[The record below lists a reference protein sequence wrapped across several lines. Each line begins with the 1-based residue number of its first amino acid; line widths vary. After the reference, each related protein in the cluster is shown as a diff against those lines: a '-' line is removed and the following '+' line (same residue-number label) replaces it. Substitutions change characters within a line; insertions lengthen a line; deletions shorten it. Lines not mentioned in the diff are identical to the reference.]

1 MADSRQ
7 HAGDSIAISRRY
19 LDSLLVEGRIVGA
32 ARPSAETSLFGRVFD
47 TPVMTAALS
56 HLKPG
61 MAAFAE
67 GAKAANA
74 VCCVG
79 MGDCAELRAVLAT
92 GADIVKIIKPYAD
105 PAEVFSR
112 LACAEENGAL
122 AVGMDVEHSVNVRD
136 DRDSVVVGQRMK
148 LPTLEELR
156 GYVRATRL
164 PFIVKGAL
172 SIRDALTCRD
182 LGCAGVILSHHNSLM
197 RWATLPVMLL
207 RDIREAV
214 GPDFLLIA
222 DGGIEDGFDAFKA
235 LALGADFVS
244 VGRALMP
251 PLETGGPEAMAAK
264 LREMTDEIKAMMVR
278 TGAPD
283 VRHIDPAV
291 IHFAPWAA
299 DAAY

>member
-1 MADSRQ
+1 MANSRQ
-7 HAGDSIAISRRY
+7 RAGDSIAISRRY

-32 ARPSAETSLFGRVFD
+32 AHPSAAVSLFGRAFD

-74 VCCVG
+74 ACCVG
-79 MGDCAELRAVLAT
+79 MGDCAELRAVLDT
-92 GADIVKIIKPYAD
+92 GASVVKIIKPYANQ
-105 PAEVFSR
+105 EEIFSR
-112 LACAEENGAL
+112 LACAEEYGAM

-136 DRDSVVVGQRMK
+136 DRDSEVIGQRMK
-148 LPTLEELR
+148 LPTLDELR
-156 GYVRATRL
+156 SYIRATRL

-172 SIRDALTCRD
+172 SVRDALACRD
-182 LGCAGVILSHHNSLM
+182 LGAAGVILSHHNGLL
-197 RWATLPVMLL
+197 RWATPPVMLL

-214 GPDFLLIA
+214 GPDFLVIA

-244 VGRALMP
+244 VGRALIP
-251 PLETGGPEAMAAK
+251 PLETGGPEAMAARI
-264 LREMTDEIKAMMVR
+264 REMTDEIKAMMVR
-278 TGAPD
+278 TGSPD
-283 VRHIDPAV
+283 VRQIDPSV
-291 IHFAPWAA
+291 IHFCPWAA
-299 DAAY
+299 DDES